1 MSSGMKP
8 SIWGFSSA
16 GRALAWHARGHRF
29 DPGNLHQKEKHCTG
43 MCGAFLLCLPSYAAA
58 KFMLDICGKL
68 WYNSFCNCG
77 YSTSASISAFQAE
90 EVGSIPIARSMQK
103 RRWFVKNQRLSLYSG
118 PTFGPTLDFESQ
130 KALAKSKKK
139 RAGRLHSS
147 SFPAPI
153 FLLNPKRVRRDMPST
168 QILHPQG
175 PSRSPRH

>member
-43 MCGAFLLCLPSYAAA
+43 MCSAFLLCLPSYAAA

-90 EVGSIPIARSMQK
+90 EVGSIPIARSTIF
-103 RRWFVKNQRLSLYSG
+103 RRWFVKNRRLFLCSDPVFDPVLYFWV
-118 PTFGPTLDFESQ
+118 P
-130 KALAKSKKK
+130 KALLKSAKKK
-139 RAGRLHSS
+139 GSLW
-147 SFPAPI
+147 P
-153 FLLNPKRVRRDMPST
+153 FLVKGSLAHAMDSGKFL
-168 QILHPQG
+168 QHPF
-175 PSRSPRH
+175 S